1 MRLPIAAALLAASVC
16 AHAQAPTPQQPTQQ
30 QPLSRP
36 ESLTMRA
43 AQRLQ
48 AGDIRGALND
58 ANLAIARDSYN
69 SGAYALRGTI
79 RMTSGDRTGALADM
93 NRAIELAGNVHGI
106 EIVYTNRANLHWLE
120 GRQKEASADVGKA
133 LQLKPDFALA
143 LHVRARIRA
152 DQGDLD
158 GALGDLD
165 RAIALEPK
173 MMPAY
178 MARAAVNMLAGRL
191 PESLGDYK
199 TLMWTVP
206 SDADVVASHGI
217 VRGLLGET
225 SPAMDDLIK
234 ARAMNRMSVSEQDR
248 GPASGP
254 VKRLDQYLEMNPND
268 GRGQLMRGVLS
279 IMNGHE
285 DRGLRELERAVQVD
299 PKLRADADA
308 VRGRM
313 QQR

>member
-16 AHAQAPTPQQPTQQ
+16 AHAQAPTQQQPAQQ
-30 QPLSRP
+30 PPLSRP

-48 AGDIRGALND
+48 AGDIPGALND

-79 RMTSGDRTGALADM
+79 RMTSGDRIGALADM
-93 NRAIELAGNVHGI
+93 NRAIELAANAQGI
-106 EIVYTNRANLHWLE
+106 EIVYTNRAHLHWLE
-120 GRQKEASADVGKA
+120 GRQKEASADVGRA

-143 LHVRARIRA
+143 LHVRARIRT

-178 MARAAVNMLAGRL
+178 MARAAVNLQAGRL

-199 TLMWTVP
+199 TLMWTMP
-206 SDADVVASHGI
+206 RDADVVASHGI

-225 SPAMDDLIK
+225 TPAINDLLK
-234 ARAMNRMSVSEQDR
+234 ARSMNRMSVSDQ
-248 GPASGP
+248 GPATGP

-268 GRGQLMRGVLS
+268 GRGQLMRAVLS

-285 DRGLRELERAVQVD
+285 DRGLRELQRAVQID
-299 PKLRADADA
+299 PTLGADADA